1 MSERK
6 TTGSR
11 SMTGRRAP
19 LGWLPWVAL
28 ALLALLALI
37 AFLVA
42 RNVADD
48 GDRSGVDVTNERSL
62 AQYVE
67 ATADRLAA

>member
-1 MSERK
+1 MSERR

-11 SMTGRRAP
+11 TLTGRRAP

-28 ALLALLALI
+28 ALLAVLALI
-37 AFLVA
+37 AFLVV

-48 GDRSGVDVTNERSL
+48 GDRPGLDVTNERSL
-62 AQYVE
+62 GQYIEPTGV
-67 ATADRLAA
+67 RLSS

>member
-1 MSERK
+1 MSERR

-11 SMTGRRAP
+11 SLTARRAP

-48 GDRSGVDVTNERSL
+48 GDRPGVDVTNERS
-62 AQYVE
+62 QGHHVE
-67 ATADRLAA
+67 ATADRLTS

>member
-1 MSERK
+1 MSERR

-28 ALLALLALI
+28 ALLGLLALI

-48 GDRSGVDVTNERSL
+48 GDRPGVDVTNERSL
-62 AQYVE
+62 GQHVE

>member
-1 MSERK
+1 MSERR

-19 LGWLPWVAL
+19 LGWLPWLAL
-28 ALLALLALI
+28 FLLALVALI

-48 GDRSGVDVTNERSL
+48 GDRPGVDVTNERSVG
-62 AQYVE
+62 QHVE
-67 ATADRLAA
+67 TTADRLAG

>member
-1 MSERK
+1 MSERR

-28 ALLALLALI
+28 ALLALLVLI

-48 GDRSGVDVTNERSL
+48 VDKPGVDVTNERSL
-62 AQYVE
+62 GHHVE
-67 ATADRLAA
+67 PATVLLAS

>member
-1 MSERK
+1 MSERR

-11 SMTGRRAP
+11 SLTGRRAP

-42 RNVADD
+42 RNVADE
-48 GDRSGVDVTNERSL
+48 GDKPGVDVTNERSQG
-62 AQYVE
+62 QYIE
-67 ATADRLAA
+67 APAVRLSS